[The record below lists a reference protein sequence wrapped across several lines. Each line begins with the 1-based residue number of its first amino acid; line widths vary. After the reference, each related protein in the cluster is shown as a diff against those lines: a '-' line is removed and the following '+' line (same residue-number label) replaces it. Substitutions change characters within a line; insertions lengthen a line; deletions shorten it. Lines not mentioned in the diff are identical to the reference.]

1 MLCPQCHTDVCH
13 RSKRR
18 GKDYLI
24 GLTGMRPWRCSTCGL
39 RFFARSVP
47 LRYAFTVHCRQC
59 GNLSVQR
66 VGREYVTGWW
76 AFLPR
81 RLGVPAYRCAPCR
94 NRFFSLRKFRPVRPL
109 GEGSQSET
117 RAASRAASAKV

>member
-1 MLCPQCHTDVCH
+1 VLCPQCQTDACH

-18 GKDYLI
+18 GKDYVI
-24 GLTGMRPWRCSTCGL
+24 GLAGLRPWRCGKCGL

-59 GNLSVQR
+59 GNLDVQR
-66 VGREYVTGWW
+66 IGREHVTGWL

-81 RLGVPAYRCAPCR
+81 LAHVPAYRCAPCR
-94 NRFFSLRKFRPVRPL
+94 NRFFSIRKFRPVRPL
-109 GEGSQSET
+109 KSEGET
-117 RAASRAASAKV
+117 RVRSRAASA